1 MMMIKMM
8 FTSINADFCDDDD
21 DDDELMVMIITL
33 IITLLEEVECSDPV
47 SPQSGYIE
55 VIYNYIINNTSVSRV
70 SWKIYHHILYIR
82 TKILLIITVIY
93 IL

>member
-33 IITLLEEVECSDPV
+33 IITLLEEVECPDPV

-55 VIYNYIINNTSVSRV
+55 VIYNYIINDTSVLRV
-70 SWKIYHHILYIR
+70 GWKIYHHILYIM
-82 TKILLIITVIY
+82 TKLIITVIY